1 MRSGRGS
8 SGWPARPVSTAVG
21 WAHRRSAS
29 ACPKERE
36 TCRRQPRGRA
46 VAMTRAIC
54 WTRIGE
60 REHGLEHLLLD
71 EGAADGLVIAVDDDQ
86 RPFRLAY
93 RLTWDTA
100 WRVRDARL
108 SVTTEHDTRTLQ
120 LESDGKGHWRDGEA
134 RALPALDGCRDIDIW
149 PTPFTNT
156 FALRREPM
164 TAGERR
170 ELVVAWVAAPEL
182 SVRPARQAYTRLADR
197 RYRFESL

>member
-1 MRSGRGS
+1 
-8 SGWPARPVSTAVG
+8 
-21 WAHRRSAS
+21 
-29 ACPKERE
+29 
-36 TCRRQPRGRA
+36 
-46 VAMTRAIC
+46 MTRAIC

-197 RYRFESL
+197 RYRFESLDSDFSAELVVDADDLIVDYEALFRRVS